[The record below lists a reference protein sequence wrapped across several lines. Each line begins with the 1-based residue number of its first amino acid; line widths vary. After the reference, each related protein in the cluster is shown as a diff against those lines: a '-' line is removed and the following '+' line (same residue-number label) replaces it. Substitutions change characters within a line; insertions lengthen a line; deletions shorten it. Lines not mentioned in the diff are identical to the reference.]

1 MTTGKNIALTIWTFL
16 DKVMSLLLIADREAW
31 YAAVCKELDT
41 TELLN
46 WTELGFHSL
55 SKSTLVLLSK

>member
-16 DKVMSLLLIADREAW
+16 DKVMSLLLITDREAW

>member
-1 MTTGKNIALTIWTFL
+1 MTTGKNIALTMWTFL
-16 DKVMSLLLIADREAW
+16 DKVMSLLLIADREDW
-31 YAAVCKELDT
+31 SAAVCKELDT